1 MRGAPAPRG
10 IDVETLVARARRAL
24 DRAGAGAAEAGLI
37 LGSGLSFLADELEG
51 PVRAAYDEIPGF
63 PRTTVE
69 GHAGNFVVGTLEG
82 RTVAMAQGRFHLY
95 EGYDPAAVALT
106 VRVLHVLG
114 ARWMLVTNA
123 AGSVDFRMEPGTLM
137 AIRDQLNLQF
147 ANPLRGRP
155 PGKVENPFPDMSNP
169 YDRELRRRLHAVAL
183 EEGIELRE
191 GVYAGVPGP
200 SYETPAE
207 VTFLRRAGADAVGM
221 STVGEVVAAAEL
233 ELPVVGISLLTNFAA
248 GLAAGPLRHEE
259 VTETA
264 ARSRDRFARLVRA
277 FLRATR

>member
-1 MRGAPAPRG
+1 MRGAAAPRG
-10 IDVETLVARARRAL
+10 IDVETLVARARRTL

-37 LGSGLSFLADELEG
+37 LGSGLSFLADELEE
-51 PVRAAYDEIPGF
+51 PIRAAYHEISDF
-63 PRTTVE
+63 PRSTVE

-82 RTVAMAQGRFHLY
+82 RTVAVAQGRFHLY

-106 VRVLHVLG
+106 VRVLHALG

-123 AGSVDFRMEPGTLM
+123 AGSVDPRMEPGTLM
-137 AIRDQLNLQF
+137 AIRDQLDFQF

-155 PGKVENPFPDMSNP
+155 PGRIENPFPDMSNP

-183 EEGIELRE
+183 EEGIVLRE

-207 VTFLRRAGADAVGM
+207 VTFLRRVGADAVGM

-248 GLAAGPLRHEE
+248 GLATGPLRHEE
-259 VTETA
+259 VTEAA
-264 ARSRDRFARLVRA
+264 ARSRYRFARLVRA